1 MLLKPKNIILF
12 TATVFVSSFLFA
24 GCSQKTE
31 EINIDLNKIN
41 KNLEPT
47 QAIISP
53 TTMPIEATNS
63 PSTKRV
69 ASESGQTLVSLKT
82 KDGDI
87 VIKLYDQVAPNTVA
101 NFLSK
106 IKSKFYDGLTFH
118 RVIPGFMAQ
127 GGDPEGTGMGGGT
140 IASEINDLPFKKGTL
155 GLARGG
161 NKAISND
168 SQFFMCYDDTG
179 CAHLNGDYVNFGE
192 VISGFDVLN
201 KIVQGDKI
209 IEFTDQI
216 K

>member
-24 GCSQKTE
+24 GCSQKPKET
-31 EINIDLNKIN
+31 NIDLT

-53 TTMPIEATNS
+53 TIMQTNEATKS
-63 PSTKRV
+63 PSAKRV